1 MVSDIGAGIRRN
13 SLVPVNEIKAGSG
26 RCLVYLALTR
36 AFDGATAVRG
46 DEPKTVRYS
55 L

>member
-36 AFDGATAVRG
+36 VFNGVTAVRG
-46 DEPKTVRYS
+46 DEPKAVRCS